1 MSVNVTALYPMTGEG
16 TYSSAYVVKQPIE
29 QNAAD
34 IDVERVLRHP
44 EGLEADVKD
53 VLYDQ

>member
-1 MSVNVTALYPMTGEG
+1 MTGEG

-34 IDVERVLRHP
+34 IDVKRVLRHP